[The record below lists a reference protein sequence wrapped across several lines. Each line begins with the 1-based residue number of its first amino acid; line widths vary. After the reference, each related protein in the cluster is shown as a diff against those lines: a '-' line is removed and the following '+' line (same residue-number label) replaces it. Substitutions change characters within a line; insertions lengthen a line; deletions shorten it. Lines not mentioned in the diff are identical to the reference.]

1 MKIAKKL
8 LVFAMAMSMVLGLVA
23 CGGDKYPMEYKT
35 VAPRGVGEQGMD
47 LTLQED
53 GTYVW
58 TFHAT
63 DSKDASKMVMEV
75 EMTGTYEKAEEIVI
89 IITAEGTGYYT
100 AGTERTDFT
109 FDKENPGMYE
119 NTDALG
125 SFVFVLAED
134 GTFGPVTE

>member
-1 MKIAKKL
+1 MKLTKKL
-8 LVFAMAMSMVLGLVA
+8 LVLVVTMTMALGLVA
-23 CGGDKYPMEYKT
+23 CGGQKFPMEYKT

-58 TFHAT
+58 KFHAT

-75 EMTGTYEKAEEIVI
+75 EMTGTYELADDIVTI
-89 IITAEGTGYYT
+89 VTADGAGYYT
-100 AGTERTDFT
+100 AGSEKTEFT
-109 FDKENPGMYE
+109 FDKENPGMYA

-125 SFVFVLAED
+125 SFVFVLAKD